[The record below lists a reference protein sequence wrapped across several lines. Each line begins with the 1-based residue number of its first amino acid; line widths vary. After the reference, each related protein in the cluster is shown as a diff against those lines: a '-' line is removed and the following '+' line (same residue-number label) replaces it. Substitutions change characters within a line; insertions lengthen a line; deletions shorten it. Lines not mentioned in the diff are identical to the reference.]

1 MKQIIILAAWLIAIS
16 ANAQNRN
23 ENPLATAALQKLIVA
38 EANIKQLYVEEVDED
53 KLVEEAIKNM
63 LGQLD
68 PHSSYTPAKDVKALT
83 EPLEGNFEGIGVQ
96 YNMVDDT
103 LVVVQPV
110 SGGPSEKVGIMA
122 GDRIITVNDTSIAGK
137 KMTTE
142 DIKRVL
148 RGPKGSKVRLG
159 ILRQGVKGLNYFTV
173 TRDKIPVFSIDAK
186 YMIDATTGYIRINN
200 FGATTHDEFKSAVRM
215 LQDQG
220 MQDMVLDLQGNGGGY
235 LEAAVKISNEFLERD
250 DLIVF
255 TEGRI
260 MPRQNY
266 LSDGNGAFTKGKVVV
281 LIDSYT
287 ASASE
292 IVSGAI
298 QDHDRGLIIGRR
310 SFGKGLVQ
318 RAITM
323 PDGSMIRLTT
333 AHYYSPSGRCIQKPY
348 EKGKGDEYNRDMLTR
363 LNSGELTN
371 PDSIHFADSL
381 KYTTLKNHRTVYGG
395 GGIMPDVYV
404 ALDTMQYTRF
414 HRELMAKSGIAQSCL
429 KYTDKNRKKLQK
441 QYKTFDSFKS
451 SYDVP
456 QELIDMVL
464 ESAKKEKIEYNDS
477 ILEKTLPLLK
487 LQLKALIARDLWEM
501 NEYYQITNEFNN
513 IYVRG
518 LAALK
523 DEHYDD
529 QLSK

>member
-1 MKQIIILAAWLIAIS
+1 MKQIIILVAWLMTITTY
-16 ANAQNRN
+16 AQNRN
-23 ENPLATAALQKLIVA
+23 QNPLSTVALQKLLVA
-38 EANIKQLYVEEVDED
+38 EANIKQLYVEEVDEN
-53 KLVEEAIKNM
+53 KLVEDAIKNM
-63 LGQLD
+63 LSQLD

-110 SGGPSEKVGIMA
+110 SGGPSEKVGIIA
-122 GDRIITVNDTSIAGK
+122 GDRIVTVNDTSIAGQK
-137 KMTTE
+137 LTTE

-159 ILRQGVKGLNYFTV
+159 VLRQGVKGLNTFVV

-200 FGATTHDEFKSAVRM
+200 FGATTHEEFKSAVHM
-215 LQDQG
+215 LQGQG
-220 MQDMVLDLQGNGGGY
+220 MQDMILDLQGNGGGY
-235 LEAAVKISNEFLERD
+235 LEAAVRISNEFLEKG

-260 MPRQNY
+260 MPRQEFM
-266 LSDGNGAFTKGKVVV
+266 SDGSGVFTKGKVVV

-298 QDHDRGLIIGRR
+298 QDHDRGLVIGRR

-318 RAITM
+318 RAINL

-381 KYTTLKNHRTVYGG
+381 KFKTLKNHRTVYGG

-404 ALDTMQYTRF
+404 ALDTTQYTRF
-414 HRELMAKSGIAQSCL
+414 HRELMAKSSIPQACL
-429 KYTDKNRKKLQK
+429 RYTDQNRKKLQK
-441 QYKTFDSFKS
+441 QYKTFESFRS
-451 SYDVP
+451 SFEVP
-456 QELIDMVL
+456 QALIDLVL
-464 ESAKKEKIEYNDS
+464 ESATKEKIEYNDS
-477 ILEKTLPLLK
+477 ILQETLPMLK
-487 LQLKALIARDLWEM
+487 LQLKALMARDMWEM
-501 NEYYQITNEFNN
+501 NEYYQIINDANN
-513 IYVRG
+513 IYQRG
-518 LAALK
+518 LATIK
-523 DEHYDD
+523 DERYEH
-529 QLSK
+529 QLSE

>member
-1 MKQIIILAAWLIAIS
+1 MKQTIIMVAWFIAI
-16 ANAQNRN
+16 ALNAQNRN
-23 ENPLATAALQKLIVA
+23 ENPLASVALQKLIVA

-53 KLVEEAIKNM
+53 KLVEDAIKNM
-63 LGQLD
+63 LNQLD

-122 GDRIITVNDTSIAGK
+122 GDRIVTVNDTSIAGK
-137 KMTTE
+137 KLTTE

-159 ILRQGVKGLNYFTV
+159 ILRQGVKGLNTFVV

-200 FGATTHDEFKSAVRM
+200 FGATTYEEFKSAVRM

-220 MQDMVLDLQGNGGGY
+220 MQDLVLDLQGNGGGY

-266 LSDGNGAFTKGKVVV
+266 LADGNGAFTKGKVVV

-298 QDHDRGLIIGRR
+298 QDHDRGLVIGRR

-318 RAITM
+318 RAINM

-348 EKGKGDEYNRDMLTR
+348 EKGKGEEYNRDMLTR

-381 KYTTLKNHRTVYGG
+381 KFKTLKNQRTVYGG

-404 ALDTMQYTRF
+404 ALDTTQYTRF
-414 HRELMAKSGIAQSCL
+414 HRELMAKSSIPQACL
-429 KYTDKNRKKLQK
+429 RYTDQNRKKLQK
-441 QYKTFDSFKS
+441 QFKTFDSFKKS
-451 SYDVP
+451 FEVP
-456 QELIDMVL
+456 QALIDLVL
-464 ESAKKEKIEYNDS
+464 ESAKKEKVEYNDS
-477 ILEKTLPLLK
+477 ILEESLPMLK
-487 LQLKALIARDLWEM
+487 LQLKALLARDLWDM
-501 NEYYQITNEFNN
+501 NEYYQIINDANN
-513 IYVRG
+513 IYQRG
-518 LAALK
+518 LATLK
-523 DEHYDD
+523 DEHYEH

>member
-142 DIKRVL
+142 DIMRVL

-220 MQDMVLDLQGNGGGY
+220 MQDMVLD
-235 LEAAVKISNEFLERD
+235 
-250 DLIVF
+250 
-255 TEGRI
+255 
-260 MPRQNY
+260 
-266 LSDGNGAFTKGKVVV
+266 
-281 LIDSYT
+281 
-287 ASASE
+287 
-292 IVSGAI
+292 
-298 QDHDRGLIIGRR
+298 
-310 SFGKGLVQ
+310 
-318 RAITM
+318 
-323 PDGSMIRLTT
+323 
-333 AHYYSPSGRCIQKPY
+333 
-348 EKGKGDEYNRDMLTR
+348 
-363 LNSGELTN
+363 
-371 PDSIHFADSL
+371 
-381 KYTTLKNHRTVYGG
+381 
-395 GGIMPDVYV
+395 
-404 ALDTMQYTRF
+404 
-414 HRELMAKSGIAQSCL
+414 
-429 KYTDKNRKKLQK
+429 
-441 QYKTFDSFKS
+441 FKA
-451 SYDVP
+451 
-456 QELIDMVL
+456 MV
-464 ESAKKEKIEYNDS
+464 EVI
-477 ILEKTLPLLK
+477 
-487 LQLKALIARDLWEM
+487 
-501 NEYYQITNEFNN
+501 
-513 IYVRG
+513 
-518 LAALK
+518 
-523 DEHYDD
+523 
-529 QLSK
+529 